1 MRVVVMGGTSG
12 IGLATAEACAADGA
26 EVTVTGRDPVR
37 LAAAA
42 SKVTGAEAVDAT
54 SAEEVRAFFARHGRF
69 DHLVLAV
76 SGATGA
82 GPLRDLK
89 ADDLRA
95 AFEGK
100 FFPHFVAAQ
109 SALDTIAE
117 DGSITFVTAASAR
130 AALPG
135 TAGLAAVNG
144 ALERAVPPLAAE
156 LAPLRVNA
164 VSPGVID
171 TPWWSW
177 LPEERRREQFEAY
190 AEQTPAGRVGRP
202 GDVADAVRY
211 LIGAGFVTGAVI
223 PCDGGLAL

>member
-26 EVTVTGRDPVR
+26 EVTVTGRDPGKLQAV
-37 LAAAA
+37 AE
-42 SKVTGAEAVDAT
+42 KVNGAEAVDAT
-54 SAEEVRAFFARHGRF
+54 SPDEVRAFFARHGRF

-76 SGATGA
+76 SGASGG

-89 ADDLRA
+89 VDDLRA

-109 SALDTIAE
+109 AALDTIAE
-117 DGSITFVTAASAR
+117 DGSITFITAGSAR

-156 LAPLRVNA
+156 LAPIRVNA

-171 TPWWSW
+171 TPWWSF
-177 LPEERRREQFEAY
+177 LPEEARRSQFEEY
-190 AEQTPAGRVGRP
+190 ASQTPVRRIGRP
-202 GDVADAVRY
+202 SDVADAVRY
-211 LIGAGFVTGAVI
+211 LLGATFVTGSVI
-223 PCDGGLAL
+223 PCDGGLSL